1 MNLPMKSPIVT
12 SPAGSSLTGSS
23 TTPSS
28 GSKPLLSSD
37 PTEFEGTPEKQSAI
51 SSQLFEKE
59 VISKPITSGKPPKPM
74 TVVSING
81 FDISITQS
89 PMKPKKMGSVVS
101 ASTADASTMT
111 DDNVELSQMVKR
123 MKENKEYIRAKR
135 EEK

>member
-1 MNLPMKSPIVT
+1 MNSPIVT

-28 GSKPLLSSD
+28 GSKPFLSSD

-89 PMKPKKMGSVVS
+89 PMKPIKKMGSVVS

-111 DDNVELSQMVKR
+111 DGNVELSQMVKH